1 MHSNLPSHYQPYLTA
16 EQVQTIVAQM
26 AQAVA
31 PWARQ
36 SQIETGHQ
44 PLAICILRGAV
55 FFFSDLLKN
64 CPISIQPAFCSCRS
78 YSSEVNGAR
87 LRELQAD
94 FLGADFAGR
103 NVLLV
108 DDICDSGRTLK
119 LLAERVLKEG
129 ALSVKTATLI
139 YRQRSDSLFR
149 PDWFGVE
156 YHGEEWFVGY
166 GMEDKHHHMNLPGLY
181 LIQPEA

>member
-1 MHSNLPSHYQPYLTA
+1 MHPNLPPHYRPYLSA
-16 EQVQTIVAQM
+16 GQVQSIVAHM
-26 AQAVA
+26 AEAIT

-36 SQIETGHQ
+36 SQEETGHQ

-55 FFFSDLLKN
+55 FFFSDLLKS

-78 YSSEVNGAR
+78 YSSETNGVR
-87 LRELQAD
+87 LEELHAD

-139 YRQRSDSLFR
+139 YRHRSDSLFK
-149 PDWFGVE
+149 PDWAGVE
-156 YHGEEWFVGY
+156 YAGEEWFVGY

-181 LIQPEA
+181 LIDPES